1 MRSELLADLLT
12 IARGRSSQKPPAT
25 AVTPVTALSGYRSK
39 PPELQALHRLQTK
52 NSKLEKGAFQPETMP
67 ETGLPESVQ
76 DAIEERA
83 ALCAGCVPAIYL
95 DAWARLN
102 HQKPVRVSDADWYRA
117 VNDGGLFLDRW
128 GSEAA
133 LWGWTAGDL
142 LDVPRDGQRGGLIWF
157 LAGERVEACGPEH
170 AQTESGLVF
179 DRPRRAV
186 GPYWPERRSLHHQI

>member
-12 IARGRSSQKPPAT
+12 IARGRSSEKRPVT

-39 PPELQALHRLQTK
+39 PLELQALHRLQAK
-52 NSKLEKGAFQPETMP
+52 NSKSEKAAFQPETTP
-67 ETGLPESVQ
+67 ETGLPGTVL

-83 ALCAGCVPAIYL
+83 ALCAGAIPAIYL

-102 HQKPVRVSDADWYRA
+102 HQKPFAVSDADWYRA

-142 LDVPRDGQRGGLIWF
+142 FDVPRDGQRGGLIWF
-157 LAGERVEACGPEH
+157 IAGAAVEAFGPDH
-170 AQTESGLVF
+170 ARLSDGRIF
-179 DRPRRAV
+179 DRGTIGGEWA
-186 GPYWPERRSLHHQI
+186 SLPSAND